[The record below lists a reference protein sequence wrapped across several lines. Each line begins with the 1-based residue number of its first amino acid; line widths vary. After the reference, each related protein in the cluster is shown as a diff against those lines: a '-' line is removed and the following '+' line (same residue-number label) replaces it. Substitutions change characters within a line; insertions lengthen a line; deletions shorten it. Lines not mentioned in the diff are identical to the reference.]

1 VHTPPKGAPAASGW
15 VLRCVQPPSSAE
27 CRTFG
32 LQQLLHRRQA
42 PKPSNF
48 HAAPRTRPL
57 SFYLK
62 ADPDDL
68 TRMELPLECPGP
80 AGPRGPCTGTNFV
93 PVEGDDADGGRKA
106 FTNMQVR
113 RGGCV

>member
-1 VHTPPKGAPAASGW
+1 
-15 VLRCVQPPSSAE
+15 
-27 CRTFG
+27 
-32 LQQLLHRRQA
+32 
-42 PKPSNF
+42 
-48 HAAPRTRPL
+48 
-57 SFYLK
+57 
-62 ADPDDL
+62 
-68 TRMELPLECPGP
+68 MELPLECPGP